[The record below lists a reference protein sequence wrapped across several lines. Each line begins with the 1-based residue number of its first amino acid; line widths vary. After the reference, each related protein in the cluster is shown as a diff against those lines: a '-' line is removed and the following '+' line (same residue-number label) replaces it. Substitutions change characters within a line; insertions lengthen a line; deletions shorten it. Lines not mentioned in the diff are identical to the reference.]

1 MRWDFG
7 RASVKLGIVL
17 TATFAALAFAGSAAA
32 GPATTTVNSSINVV
46 SPTTLTGTRDL
57 DFGTIAKPTVGSTT
71 VTLAS
76 SAAGAATPT
85 VSGGN
90 GYIPTAGLAH
100 ASTFHLIGTAGQTYS
115 VSATT
120 LTFTGSGGNL
130 TTIGTEAPVAAG
142 GTLNTLPPS
151 GADDVYIGGHFDIS
165 STTATQVY
173 NGTLSLT
180 INFN

>member
-1 MRWDFG
+1 M
-7 RASVKLGIVL
+7 KLGVAFIAVL
-17 TATFAALAFAGSAAA
+17 AALGAAGSATAV
-32 GPATTTVNSSINVV
+32 PASASVNSSINVV
-46 SPTTLTGTRDL
+46 TPTTLTGTRDL

-90 GYIPTAGLAH
+90 GYVPTAGLAH

-115 VSATT
+115 VSTTT
-120 LTFTGSGGNL
+120 LTFAGAAGNL
-130 TTIGTEAPVAAG
+130 ATVGTEAPVAAG
-142 GTLNTLPPS
+142 GTLNTLPAG